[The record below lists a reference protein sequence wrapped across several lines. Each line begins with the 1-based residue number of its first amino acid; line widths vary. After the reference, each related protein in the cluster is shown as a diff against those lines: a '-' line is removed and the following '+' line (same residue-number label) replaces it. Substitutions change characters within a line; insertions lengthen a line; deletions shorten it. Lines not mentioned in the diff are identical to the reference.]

1 MAYTIIGAD
10 FERGILHDGN
20 LPVEAPGIE
29 QVNHS
34 VLDIEGIAG
43 LVI

>member
-1 MAYTIIGAD
+1 MAYTIIEAD
-10 FERGILHDGN
+10 FERGNLNDGN

-29 QVNHS
+29 QVSHS

-43 LVI
+43 LVL